1 MLERDEFIDSTDL
14 REVSKCINDLRT
26 FFLVYDNY
34 ISVKYRLG
42 GLL

>member
-14 REVSKCINDLRT
+14 RELSKCINDLSS
-26 FFLVYDNY
+26 FFLVYNNY
-34 ISVKYRLG
+34 ISVKYRFG